1 MENINT
7 KLNSSETQEIKNEN
21 QIFKENTNPIKEE
34 QKNNNVIEINEPL
47 ESRKQT
53 ADNFNIK
60 NKYDYALLEE
70 LNNTK
75 MKSWRNDLINA
86 TQEEEKDNKSIPK
99 ENNLNNKEKII
110 NEEKEKNEINKV
122 DRFKDFDDILLL
134 EENMDKK
141 KKNILKVKSAPTE
154 KSEKIKSNNKNE
166 KDEENINQ
174 RLTKENNNINR
185 NSSTISELNKFI
197 ENRDNNNIE
206 NLENNNNNIINNND
220 KNSII
225 NFKNHKK
232 SSNLTIVINEN
243 TNNSIEKNNNNSIYK
258 NINLEYSEDKK
269 SYEQIDQ
276 NNIKIINHIKEN
288 SKNNEKKIDS
298 LYNNFFNRYDKEKYN
313 DDENDKY
320 TNRLNRNIFGQN
332 NKKEINEYNNKKT
345 SKNFHV
351 SKSCN
356 YLHNNR
362 KSNNENIFIFPNKS
376 QNIRR
381 NLIYDK
387 NTINIQLSINR
398 KTRSANDIKKHMSYY
413 LMDGINKNIKSEVNK
428 FEEYINKVQSKYNYN
443 SNNRL
448 LNSFL
453 SLQVSSNKINS
464 KNNINYINTPYNIC
478 KNSFSDKIRKKMKNI
493 NANKKYKN
501 HNYKP
506 KNKYINL
513 EFFEESKQDNFFDKT
528 SKNNLLFK
536 NQKRNNF
543 LISQNNY
550 FQREK
555 NHQNNM
561 FFSYSNISQKKDY
574 KNNYLFKNYSTNMNQ
589 KKTRSYFSHENKS
602 NDFYQEK
609 NEIFGA
615 NFNYNINPIRKF
627 EFNYNDSNSDKLFNT
642 TKNILYPKMPSSRS
656 SNAIFHGSRND
667 KDKSIYSH
675 LYNSNNNKMSY
686 RSNISGRNTN
696 IFYANF

>member
-86 TQEEEKDNKSIPK
+86 TQEEEKENKNISK
-99 ENNLNNKEKII
+99 ENVSNNNEKII

-206 NLENNNNNIINNND
+206 NLENNNNIINDND

-269 SYEQIDQ
+269 SYEQNDQ

-320 TNRLNRNIFGQN
+320 TNKLNRNLFGQN

-413 LMDGINKNIKSEVNK
+413 LMDGINKNTKSEVNK

>member
-86 TQEEEKDNKSIPK
+86 TQEEEKENKNISK
-99 ENNLNNKEKII
+99 ENVLNNNEKII

-134 EENMDKK
+134 EENKDKK

-166 KDEENINQ
+166 KDKENINQ
-174 RLTKENNNINR
+174 RLIKENNNINR
-185 NSSTISELNKFI
+185 NSSTISELNKYI
-197 ENRDNNNIE
+197 ENRDTNNIE
-206 NLENNNNNIINNND
+206 NLENNNNIINDND

-320 TNRLNRNIFGQN
+320 TNRLNRNLFGQN

-356 YLHNNR
+356 YLHKNR

-398 KTRSANDIKKHMSYY
+398 KTRSANDIKKQMSYY
-413 LMDGINKNIKSEVNK
+413 LMDGINKNTKSEVNK

-642 TKNILYPKMPSSRS
+642 TKNILYPKMPSSSS
-656 SNAIFHGSRND
+656 SNTIFHGSRND

>member
-86 TQEEEKDNKSIPK
+86 TQEEEKENKNISK
-99 ENNLNNKEKII
+99 ENVLNNNEKII

-122 DRFKDFDDILLL
+122 DRFKDFDDILLS
-134 EENMDKK
+134 EENKDKK
-141 KKNILKVKSAPTE
+141 KKNILKVKSAPIE
-154 KSEKIKSNNKNE
+154 KSEKIQSNNKNE
-166 KDEENINQ
+166 KDKENINQ
-174 RLTKENNNINR
+174 RLIKENNNINR
-185 NSSTISELNKFI
+185 NSSTISELNKYI
-197 ENRDNNNIE
+197 ENRDTNNNIE
-206 NLENNNNNIINNND
+206 NLENNNNIINDND

-269 SYEQIDQ
+269 SYEQIGQ

-320 TNRLNRNIFGQN
+320 TNRLNRNLFEQN

-413 LMDGINKNIKSEVNK
+413 LMDGINKNTKSEVNK

-478 KNSFSDKIRKKMKNI
+478 KNSFSDKKKKKMKNI

-550 FQREK
+550 FQSEK

>member
-7 KLNSSETQEIKNEN
+7 KLNSSGTQEIKNQN
-21 QIFKENTNPIKEE
+21 QIFKENANPIKEE
-34 QKNNNVIEINEPL
+34 QKNNNVIEINKPL
-47 ESRKQT
+47 KSRKQT
-53 ADNFNIK
+53 SDNFNIK

-122 DRFKDFDDILLL
+122 DRFKDFDDILLS
-134 EENMDKK
+134 EENKDKK
-141 KKNILKVKSAPTE
+141 KKNILKVKSAPIE
-154 KSEKIKSNNKNE
+154 KSEKIQSNSKNE

-185 NSSTISELNKFI
+185 NSSTISELNKYI
-197 ENRDNNNIE
+197 ENRDTNNNIE
-206 NLENNNNNIINNND
+206 NLENNNNIINDND

-232 SSNLTIVINEN
+232 SSNLTSVINEN

-269 SYEQIDQ
+269 SYEQNGQ

-320 TNRLNRNIFGQN
+320 TNRLNRNLFGQN

-398 KTRSANDIKKHMSYY
+398 KTRSANDIKKQMSYY
-413 LMDGINKNIKSEVNK
+413 LMDGINKNTKSEVNK

-550 FQREK
+550 FQSEK

>member
-1 MENINT
+1 MENI
-7 KLNSSETQEIKNEN
+7 KLNSSGTQEIKNEN
-21 QIFKENTNPIKEE
+21 QIFKEKNPIKEE

-47 ESRKQT
+47 ENRKQT

-86 TQEEEKDNKSIPK
+86 TQEEEKENKNISK
-99 ENNLNNKEKII
+99 ENVLNNNEKII

-122 DRFKDFDDILLL
+122 DRFKDFDDILLS
-134 EENMDKK
+134 EENKDKK
-141 KKNILKVKSAPTE
+141 KKNILKVKLAPTE

-185 NSSTISELNKFI
+185 NSSTISELNKYI
-197 ENRDNNNIE
+197 ENRDTNNNIE
-206 NLENNNNNIINNND
+206 NLENNNNIINDND

-313 DDENDKY
+313 NDENDKY
-320 TNRLNRNIFGQN
+320 TNRLNRNLFEQN

-413 LMDGINKNIKSEVNK
+413 LMDGINKNTKSEVNK

-550 FQREK
+550 FQSEK

-656 SNAIFHGSRND
+656 SNTIFHGSRND

>member
-34 QKNNNVIEINEPL
+34 QKNNNDIEINEPL

-53 ADNFNIK
+53 ADNLNIK

-86 TQEEEKDNKSIPK
+86 TQEEEKENKNISK
-99 ENNLNNKEKII
+99 ENVLNNNEKII

-122 DRFKDFDDILLL
+122 DRFKDFDDILLS
-134 EENMDKK
+134 EENKDKK

-154 KSEKIKSNNKNE
+154 KSEKIKNNNKNE
-166 KDEENINQ
+166 KDEENINK

-185 NSSTISELNKFI
+185 NSSTISELNKYI
-197 ENRDNNNIE
+197 EYRDTNNNIG
-206 NLENNNNNIINNND
+206 NLENNNNIINDND

-258 NINLEYSEDKK
+258 NINLKYSEDKK

-313 DDENDKY
+313 DDENEKY
-320 TNRLNRNIFGQN
+320 TNRLNRNLFGQN

-376 QNIRR
+376 QNIKR

-413 LMDGINKNIKSEVNK
+413 LMDGINKNTKSEVNK

-550 FQREK
+550 FQSEK

-642 TKNILYPKMPSSRS
+642 TKNILYSKMPSSRS

>member
-86 TQEEEKDNKSIPK
+86 TQEEEKENKNISK
-99 ENNLNNKEKII
+99 ENVLNNNEKII

-134 EENMDKK
+134 EENMNKK
-141 KKNILKVKSAPTE
+141 KKNILKVKSAPAE
-154 KSEKIKSNNKNE
+154 KSEKIQSNNKNE
-166 KDEENINQ
+166 KDKENINQ
-174 RLTKENNNINR
+174 RLIKENNNINR
-185 NSSTISELNKFI
+185 NSSTISELNKYI
-197 ENRDNNNIE
+197 ENRDTNNIE
-206 NLENNNNNIINNND
+206 NLENNNNIINDND

-269 SYEQIDQ
+269 SYEQNDQ

-320 TNRLNRNIFGQN
+320 TNRLNRNLFGQN

-398 KTRSANDIKKHMSYY
+398 KTRSANDIKKQMSYY
-413 LMDGINKNIKSEVNK
+413 LMDGINKNTKSEVNK

-656 SNAIFHGSRND
+656 SNTIFHGSRND

>member
-86 TQEEEKDNKSIPK
+86 TQEEEKENKNISK
-99 ENNLNNKEKII
+99 ENVLNNNEKII

-141 KKNILKVKSAPTE
+141 KKNILKVKSAPAE
-154 KSEKIKSNNKNE
+154 KSEKIQSNNKNE
-166 KDEENINQ
+166 KDKENINQ
-174 RLTKENNNINR
+174 RLIKENNNINR
-185 NSSTISELNKFI
+185 NSSTISELNKYI
-197 ENRDNNNIE
+197 ENRDTNNIE
-206 NLENNNNNIINNND
+206 NLENNNNIINDND

-313 DDENDKY
+313 NDENDKY
-320 TNRLNRNIFGQN
+320 TNRLNRNLFGQN

-356 YLHNNR
+356 YLHKNR

-398 KTRSANDIKKHMSYY
+398 KTRSANDIKKQMSYY
-413 LMDGINKNIKSEVNK
+413 LMDGINKNTKSEVNK

-550 FQREK
+550 FQSEK